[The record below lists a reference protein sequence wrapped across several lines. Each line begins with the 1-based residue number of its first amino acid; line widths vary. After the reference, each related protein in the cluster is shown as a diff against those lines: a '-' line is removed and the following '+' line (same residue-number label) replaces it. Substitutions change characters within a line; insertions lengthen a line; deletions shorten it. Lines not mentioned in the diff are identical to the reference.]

1 MEAILH
7 GVNRISFKNSDG
19 DLVRMGFLYVE
30 SDFDED
36 TEECAGRQ
44 VAKMSF
50 DYDAIPELIG
60 LHFPVSVDL
69 QINLKGKCKKVIL
82 KKGQGNGND
91 GK

>member
-30 SDFDED
+30 SDFDD
-36 TEECAGRQ
+36 DVEECAGRQ
-44 VAKMSF
+44 VAKMTF
-50 DYDAIPELIG
+50 DYDAVEELLG
-60 LHFPVSVDL
+60 LHFPVPVDL

-82 KKGQGNGND
+82 KSDKPASKG
-91 GK
+91 